1 MDSTNK
7 LNPFFGFIYTW
18 TSGLGL
24 LSPKFSFVIS
34 PFCLSLYKPFS
45 NSFIPAHTHM
55 CVCVFF
61 NGSHSS
67 RWPSPLESLSKHKCH
82 LIQRGVSPF
91 HVSTAAMTSLGRR
104 KKNRAPSRH
113 WASEIFQRPL
123 DRDTLDK
130 PKTALIEEK
139 SSSLFCSNEIP
150 FPPLTL
156 FVIFLARDEPTR
168 IGYLTALGH
177 HHITYISLSFG
188 ECCFYLSRKINFF
201 F

>member
-1 MDSTNK
+1 MCPFNGLSNK

-18 TSGLGL
+18 MSGLGL

-45 NSFIPAHTHM
+45 NSFIPAHTYT

-104 KKNRAPSRH
+104 KKIVHHPVIEP
-113 WASEIFQRPL
+113 WKLFQRTL

-130 PKTALIEEK
+130 PNRLNRREELFIVLFQWNSISTSHVVRDF
-139 SSSLFCSNEIP
+139 SSKRRADSNRLLDCPWAPSLY
-150 FPPLTL
+150 
-156 FVIFLARDEPTR
+156 V
-168 IGYLTALGH
+168 
-177 HHITYISLSFG
+177 
-188 ECCFYLSRKINFF
+188 YLSHLGSVVFIFPVK
-201 F
+201 